1 MKDVYLLL
9 RQKESDLARLRVEID
24 SLRVVAPLLT
34 EEPDREQEVSV
45 ASSESEESFSDPQS
59 TGTDGPLSSIGN
71 SESRFWGL
79 MKRSREK

>member
-24 SLRVVAPLLT
+24 SLRVVAPLLA
-34 EEPDREQEVSV
+34 EEPDQDQEVSLD
-45 ASSESEESFSDPQS
+45 ASESVETFPDPQS

>member
-1 MKDVYLLL
+1 MKDVYLIL

-24 SLRVVAPLLT
+24 SLRLVAPLLT
-34 EEPDREQEVSV
+34 DEASNEEEIHLT
-45 ASSESEESFSDPQS
+45 SSNSEESFSDPQS

-79 MKRSREK
+79 MKRSRDQ